1 MCVPTFVKAEDKC
14 LFVSERERERK
25 GDRKMLV
32 ERQPFICSSVFGEE
46 TLSLS
51 LSLSLS
57 LPLYFISYA
66 PKLNFL

>member
-1 MCVPTFVKAEDKC
+1 MCVRERQRERER
-14 LFVSERERERK
+14 ERERERK

-51 LSLSLS
+51 LSLSL
-57 LPLYFISYA
+57 PLYFISYA